1 MLGDGDSGKT
11 ALMKRYDLGEQ
22 FSETNMATLG
32 IDFVSKV
39 LTPKNSTKEL
49 TVKIFDTAG

>member
-32 IDFVSKV
+32 IDFVIKV

-49 TVKIFDTAG
+49 TVKIFDSAG

>member
-11 ALMKRYDLGEQ
+11 ALMKRYDLREQ
-22 FSETNMATLG
+22 FSETNMTTLG
-32 IDFVSKV
+32 IDYVSKV

-49 TVKIFDTAG
+49 AVKIFDTAG